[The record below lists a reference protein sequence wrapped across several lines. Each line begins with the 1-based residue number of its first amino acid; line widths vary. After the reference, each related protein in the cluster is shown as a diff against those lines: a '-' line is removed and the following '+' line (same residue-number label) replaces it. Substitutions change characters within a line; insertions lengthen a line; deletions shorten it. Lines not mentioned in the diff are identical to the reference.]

1 MTVPARLTRRGASS
15 MVRSSTWYPA
25 GSGMGFEVVVLHAG
39 GAMVELSA
47 GPSSAAVV
55 GRCYTGARAR
65 ARPGASQHPP
75 GYDPGGCAINRTHLC
90 IWVTVG
96 EGLRIEGAAFSDS
109 VTKEESAP
117 MS

>member
-15 MVRSSTWYPA
+15 MVRSSTWSPA
-25 GSGMGFEVVVLHAG
+25 GSGVGFEVFVLHAG

-55 GRCYTGARAR
+55 GRCYTGARPR

-75 GYDPGGCAINRTHLC
+75 GYEPGGCAINPHSLVHRCHS
-90 IWVTVG
+90 G
-96 EGLRIEGAAFSDS
+96 EG
-109 VTKEESAP
+109 
-117 MS
+117 